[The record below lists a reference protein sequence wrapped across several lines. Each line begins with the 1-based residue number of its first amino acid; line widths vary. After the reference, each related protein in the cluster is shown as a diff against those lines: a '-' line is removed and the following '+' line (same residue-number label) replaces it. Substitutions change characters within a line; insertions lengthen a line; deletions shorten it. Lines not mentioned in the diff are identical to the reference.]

1 MPEDTPGNPGV
12 LPAGPDDVSGEYA
25 EEGLAAAEGDD
36 FASVEAEDDVP
47 LPGDRVREMQVK
59 LHRWA
64 GEDSS
69 RQFGDLWNLVCDFG
83 FLARSWDRV
92 RSNRGARTAGA
103 DGLRAV
109 EVEYR
114 EGGVG
119 GFLEDIRRQ
128 LKDGSYRP
136 SPVRRVE
143 IPKPNGKVRKL
154 GIPTVADRVV
164 QGALKLVLEPV
175 FEADF
180 RPCSYGFR
188 PNRRAQDAIA
198 EIHYF
203 ASRSYTVALEAD
215 IRACLDPWSYCSFAH
230 CAC

>member
-1 MPEDTPGNPGV
+1 MPGDTPGNPGV
-12 LPAGPDDVSGEYA
+12 LFSWPDDVTEYA
-25 EEGLAAAEGDD
+25 EEELAAAEGDD
-36 FASVEAEDDVP
+36 FAPADGAP
-47 LPGDRVREMQVK
+47 LPGDRVRGMQVK

-92 RSNRGARTAGA
+92 RLNRGARTAGV

-109 EVEYR
+109 DVEYR

-119 GFLEDIRRQ
+119 GFLEEIRRQ

-154 GIPTVADRVV
+154 GIPTDTA
-164 QGALKLVLEPV
+164 
-175 FEADF
+175 
-180 RPCSYGFR
+180 
-188 PNRRAQDAIA
+188 
-198 EIHYF
+198 
-203 ASRSYTVALEAD
+203 
-215 IRACLDPWSYCSFAH
+215 
-230 CAC
+230 

>member
-1 MPEDTPGNPGV
+1 MPGDTPGNPGV
-12 LPAGPDDVSGEYA
+12 LCLEPGEAPEYA
-25 EEGLAAAEGDD
+25 EEELAAAEGDD
-36 FASVEAEDDVP
+36 FAPAEGAP
-47 LPGDRVREMQVK
+47 LDGDRVRGMQVK

-92 RSNRGARTAGA
+92 RSNRGARTAGI

-109 EVEYR
+109 DVEYR

-119 GFLEDIRRQ
+119 GFLEEIRRQ

-154 GIPTVADRVV
+154 GIPT
-164 QGALKLVLEPV
+164 
-175 FEADF
+175 EA
-180 RPCSYGFR
+180 
-188 PNRRAQDAIA
+188 A
-198 EIHYF
+198 
-203 ASRSYTVALEAD
+203 
-215 IRACLDPWSYCSFAH
+215 
-230 CAC
+230 